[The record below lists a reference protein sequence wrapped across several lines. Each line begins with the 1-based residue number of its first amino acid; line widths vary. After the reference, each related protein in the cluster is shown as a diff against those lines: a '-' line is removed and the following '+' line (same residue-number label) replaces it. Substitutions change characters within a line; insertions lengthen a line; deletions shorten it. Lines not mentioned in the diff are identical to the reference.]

1 LRNGIQWLYIK
12 GKDAVIYDPS
22 FSWKLQ
28 SGQIPKVSYASGRSV
43 LVALFKMFSETWVLE
58 PPQLGTAS
66 QEPKIQ
72 KKQSYAEGRGFNM
85 L

>member
-28 SGQIPKVSYASGRSV
+28 SGQIPKALYASGRSV

-58 PPQLGTAS
+58 PPQLGTAN

-72 KKQSYAEGRGFNM
+72 EKLTLQPGTAS
-85 L
+85 